1 MVVENVVV
9 LVVVSV
15 KLVVMFVR
23 VERLSTMFVDILC
36 PAPTPLPNFVSSAAN
51 EPGKLDVVVEKFAY
65 VESDISELLLFMLSS
80 T

>member
-23 VERLSTMFVDILC
+23 VERLSTMFVDC
-36 PAPTPLPNFVSSAAN
+36 TAPTPLPNFVSSAAN
-51 EPGKLDVVVEKFAY
+51 EPGKLDVVVEKFAC
-65 VESDISELLLFMLSS
+65 VKSDVSELLLFMLSF